1 MFITM
6 AVHHPKP
13 EHVEDFL
20 GFMKKIEEAM
30 DGTPGL
36 VSIESFRDVD
46 VPARLVAIG
55 RWESPEAAADGV
67 PRLMSVG
74 GREDSWSAKPDELF
88 RLAAG

>member
-20 GFMKKIEEAM
+20 GFMKKVEAAIE
-30 DGTPGL
+30 GTPGL

-46 VPARLVAIG
+46 APRLVAIG
-55 RWESPEAAADGV
+55 RWESPEAAAEGV
-67 PRLMSVG
+67 PAVMAVG
-74 GREDSWSAKPDELF
+74 GRDASWTDEPDELF